1 MITHGGD
8 VIFVWGCMTSHGVGY
23 MCKIEMKMT
32 QALYLIILVCLS
44 CKQLNGTVSTLLVS
58 YFNMIM
64 IPNILQN

>member
-8 VIFVWGCMTSHGVGY
+8 VIFVWGCMTPHGIGY

-44 CKQLNGTVSTLLVS
+44 CKQLNGTISTLVS
-58 YFNMIM
+58 YFSMIM